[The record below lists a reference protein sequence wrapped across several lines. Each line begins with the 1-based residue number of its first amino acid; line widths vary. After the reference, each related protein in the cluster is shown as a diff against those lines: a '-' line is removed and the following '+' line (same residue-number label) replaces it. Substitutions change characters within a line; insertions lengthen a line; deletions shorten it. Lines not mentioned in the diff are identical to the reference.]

1 MGFFMPVGLRLFALF
16 QTLFMS
22 SLNRGVVYSLLIA
35 VLVLLLGIAALLWVA
50 YRRHQ
55 RLEDA
60 TLDLQRNV
68 AQQEGQ
74 IKLLQ
79 RRLEDCD
86 TLRSAIP
93 VDSSW
98 YIDTEPDSLSAVTHI
113 SRPSRNGATADG
125 VIRYV
130 HQ

>member
-16 QTLFMS
+16 QALFMS

-86 TLRSAIP
+86 TLRAAIS

-98 YIDTEPDSLSAVTHI
+98 RIGTEPDSVSVVSQV
-113 SRPSRNGATADG
+113 SRSFRNGATAG
-125 VIRYV
+125 RAMRYA